1 MCVYVFVYVFARSAR
16 VAVSSAHSR
25 KNGPIVRAMADGNG
39 ESPPVK
45 GMLFFLSSPFS
56 FKEQEC
62 TWIAW
67 RKLEK
72 SPVEVGYVW
81 RLQNLG
87 LQCREGN
94 RGKEFLLRNFFPVVG
109 VFERD
114 WIFWGLGGAAKEKS
128 SVPETAPAVVG
139 TAMNQLLGM
148 KGAALETVWHFN
160 ALLWSMPF
168 IFCSCRLVELC
179 LQKPSSAYG
188 TGFHEKLCKSIVL
201 SCQEMCFIL
210 KL

>member
-1 MCVYVFVYVFARSAR
+1 
-16 VAVSSAHSR
+16 
-25 KNGPIVRAMADGNG
+25 
-39 ESPPVK
+39 
-45 GMLFFLSSPFS
+45 
-56 FKEQEC
+56 
-62 TWIAW
+62 
-67 RKLEK
+67 
-72 SPVEVGYVW
+72 
-81 RLQNLG
+81 
-87 LQCREGN
+87 
-94 RGKEFLLRNFFPVVG
+94 VVG

-160 ALLWSMPF
+160 ALLWSMTF

-179 LQKPSSAYG
+179 LQKPSSAYSI
-188 TGFHEKLCKSIVL
+188 GFHEKLCKSIVQ